1 MKISCM
7 KHQHDLVAYV
17 DGELSADRVARVERH
32 MQACSS
38 CSAVV
43 AGLRQVNA
51 LPQPP
56 LIEPSA
62 DFDRMFWTK
71 LAGVRQAREEHHWL
85 ERWRSVA
92 KAFFTR
98 PAGLSLSA
106 GLALGVFVVTLYLL
120 RPPHAALPQQEVMA
134 AADLDLYAN
143 LEVIENSEALENF
156 ELIQMLDELEQDEQG

>member
-7 KHQHDLVAYV
+7 KYEYDLVAFV
-17 DGELSADRVARVERH
+17 DGELPADRAALVERH
-32 MQACSS
+32 VLGCNE

-51 LPQPP
+51 LPP
-56 LIEPSA
+56 LPVIEPTA
-62 DFDRMFWTK
+62 EFDRMFWTK
-71 LAGVRQAREEHHWL
+71 LAVVRQAQDVPSWL
-85 ERWRSVA
+85 ERWRSA
-92 KAFFTR
+92 ARSLYAR
-98 PAGLSLSA
+98 PVGLSVSA
-106 GLALGVFVVTLYLL
+106 GLALAVFVVTLYLL

-143 LEVIENSEALENF
+143 LDVIQNSEALENF

>member
-1 MKISCM
+1 M

-17 DGELSADRVARVERH
+17 DGELPVDIVARVERH
-32 MQACSS
+32 VRACSS

-62 DFDRMFWTK
+62 EFDRIFWTK
-71 LAGVRQAREEHHWL
+71 LAGVRREPEQHYGL
-85 ERWRSVA
+85 ERLRSAA

-120 RPPHAALPQQEVMA
+120 RPPYAALPQQEAMV
-134 AADLDLYAN
+134 AADLDLYTN
-143 LEVIENSEALENF
+143 LDVIQYSEALANF